1 MLVAAVWL
9 QVEATN
15 ELGDV
20 YAQFGSWK
28 EAVQA
33 WNDALDCIIGP
44 YQVCTAR
51 RFLKR
56 GSLGVGSVTAHTH
69 ANLSHLSN
77 DGCSVLLELC
87 TLPPLQIYHT
97 AATHG

>member
-1 MLVAAVWL
+1 MMRIMLVTAVWL

-20 YAQFGSWK
+20 YAHFGSWK

-51 RFLKR
+51 TFLKLASPVVR
-56 GSLGVGSVTAHTH
+56 SATAQRH
-69 ANLSHLSN
+69 AN
-77 DGCSVLLELC
+77 SVA
-87 TLPPLQIYHT
+87 P
-97 AATHG
+97 GW